1 MRTRLR
7 AASAIAL
14 LGIALLALPGCGSP
28 GSTRPAAAGDAD
40 ASTARAPTIGERR
53 EATLF
58 WTQAEREAGFRNMQA
73 LFPSD
78 VAAAG
83 ERVRALPEGAPLA
96 LSGGEAWLDGYMRE
110 HHVAGLMV
118 LQDGQVRLQR
128 YGLGFDAGQR
138 WESYSVAKSVTSVLL
153 GIALQQ
159 GHLRGLDDALTAY
172 VPELRGSAY
181 EGVTVGQLLTM
192 TSGVRWNEDYADPA
206 SDVARMYL
214 GPCVDGQAHA
224 LSYLRALPR
233 EHPPGT
239 HWNYNTAETDLLGIV
254 VERAT
259 GMPLAHYLSDVIW
272 RPYGMDADATWIRDE
287 CDGSNTGGSGLS
299 ATLGDYARFGQF
311 MLEGGRIDGHQA
323 IAEAWMQGAVR
334 GQDSAGA
341 PERGYGYL
349 WWTDTDGSYQAA
361 GIFGQMLYVDPSRD
375 LVIAQ
380 LAAWP
385 RATSSGLVAARRGMI
400 AAVKDAVDAERA
412 ATRTGRAALSA
423 AAAPGPGSS

>member
-1 MRTRLR
+1 MRLR
-7 AASAIAL
+7 LRTAPAIAL
-14 LGIALLALPGCGSP
+14 LGIALVALAGCGTP
-28 GSTRPAAAGDAD
+28 GPATSTAPAAPAATP
-40 ASTARAPTIGERR
+40 ATAPARAPTIGEQR

-58 WTQAEREAGFRNMQA
+58 WSQAEREAGFRNMQA

-78 VAAAG
+78 IAAAG

-96 LSGGEAWLDGYMRE
+96 LPGGEAWLDGYMQE

-118 LQDGQVRLQR
+118 LHDGKVRLQR
-128 YGLGFDAGQR
+128 HGLDFGPDQR
-138 WESYSVAKSVTSVLL
+138 WESYSVAKSVTSTLL
-153 GIALQQ
+153 GIAMQQ
-159 GHLRGLDDALTAY
+159 GHVRGLDDAITAY
-172 VPELRGSAY
+172 IPELRGSAY

-214 GPCVDGQAHA
+214 GPCVDGRAHA

-254 VERAT
+254 VERAS
-259 GMPLAHYLSDVIW
+259 GMPLAHYLSEAIW
-272 RPYGMDADATWIRDE
+272 KPYGMAADATWIRDE

-299 ATLGDYARFGQF
+299 ASLGDYARLGQF
-311 MLEGGRIDGHQA
+311 MLEGGVIDGEQV
-323 IAEAWMQGAVR
+323 IAEAWMQGAMR
-334 GQDSAGA
+334 GQDSEGA

-361 GIFGQMLYVDPSRD
+361 GIFGQMLYVDPSRK

-385 RATSSGLVAARRGMI
+385 KATSSELVAARRGMI
-400 AAVKDAVDAERA
+400 AAVKQAVGD
-412 ATRTGRAALSA
+412 GQ
-423 AAAPGPGSS
+423 